1 MARVINGM
9 VFKVANVLRDGS
21 RIDRAIFRGVDGGLY
36 VSTPDEATPYVRI
49 PVAYELS
56 LGDSFALASDLCKQA
71 EAELGSY

>member
-1 MARVINGM
+1 MARVIGGE
-9 VFKVANVLRDGS
+9 VYQVADVLRDGS

-36 VSTPDEATPYVRI
+36 VSTPDESTPYVRI

-71 EAELGSY
+71 EAELGS